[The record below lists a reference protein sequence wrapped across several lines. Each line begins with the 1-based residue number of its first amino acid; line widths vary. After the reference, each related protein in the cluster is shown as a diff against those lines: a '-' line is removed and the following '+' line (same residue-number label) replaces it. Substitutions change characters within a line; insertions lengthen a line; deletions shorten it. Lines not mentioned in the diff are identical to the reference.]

1 MVDAALVGLDQR
13 ELVTIP
19 NLQDSDDWTRFE
31 AARRILSGRF
41 GNSVPAPRYGIGA
54 PRRVDRPPQRSAP
67 SSASLGF
74 HKRYCWRRRLSSCWS
89 TASHPYEQAAS
100 LRLRALANK
109 ITAITT
115 KEHTMGKLEGKV
127 ALVTGG
133 NSGIGLATAKQ
144 FVNEGAY
151 VFITGHREP
160 ELAAAVK
167 EIGNNVTGVQGDVSN
182 LGDLDRLLAQIKQEK
197 GKLDIVFANA
207 GVAKYAPL
215 GTITEEFY
223 DSIFNINVK
232 GLLFT
237 VQKALPL
244 LEDGASIILNASIV
258 ASKGLPTNSVYSATK
273 AAVRSFARTW
283 TTDLKDRRIRV
294 NAVSPGATD
303 TPGLNDLLASTEA
316 GQQRLNMIST
326 TVPLGRL
333 GTPDEIAR
341 AVVFLASDD
350 SSFIT
355 GAELFVDGGFAQ
367 V

>member
-1 MVDAALVGLDQR
+1 
-13 ELVTIP
+13 
-19 NLQDSDDWTRFE
+19 
-31 AARRILSGRF
+31 
-41 GNSVPAPRYGIGA
+41 
-54 PRRVDRPPQRSAP
+54 
-67 SSASLGF
+67 
-74 HKRYCWRRRLSSCWS
+74 
-89 TASHPYEQAAS
+89 
-100 LRLRALANK
+100 
-109 ITAITT
+109 
-115 KEHTMGKLEGKV
+115 MGKLDGKI

-133 NSGIGLATAKQ
+133 NSGIGLAAAKR
-144 FVNEGAY
+144 FVHEGAY
-151 VFITGHREP
+151 VFITGRREA
-160 ELAAAVK
+160 ELTAAAK
-167 EIGNNVTGVQGDVSN
+167 QIGSHVTGVQGDVSN
-182 LGDLDRLLAQIKQEK
+182 LGDLDRLFAQIKRDK
-197 GKLDIVFANA
+197 DKLDVVFANA
-207 GVAKYAPL
+207 GVAKHAPF

-237 VQKALPL
+237 VQRALPL
-244 LEDGASIILNASIV
+244 LTDGASIILNASIV
-258 ASKGLPTNSVYSATK
+258 ASKGLPANSVYSATK

-316 GQQRLNMIST
+316 GQQRLKMLPHS
-326 TVPLGRL
+326 VPLGRL
-333 GTPDEIAR
+333 GTPDEVAK